1 MVHGKVLVI
10 AGSDPSGGAGL
21 EADQKVLAAHG
32 CYAMTS
38 TTALTIQNTKGV
50 TGVHVIPSEVVGKQI
65 EACLEDIGADVIKT
79 GMLASAETI
88 QVIAQM
94 ITNFKVPA
102 LVVDPGNSSSPPQV
116 MVSTSGAQL
125 LPHEAIAQLTQHLL
139 PHTTVLTPNI
149 PEATLLLSQ
158 NGHDVGEIQSVADVE
173 AMGRKIQALGPEWVL
188 VKGGHMPFRG
198 DLTVAKTKEEKEVV
212 IDVLIGPEGT
222 VVRIESPYQES
233 TSTHG
238 TGCSLASAISARL
251 AQGADVP
258 TAVRGACRYIEAG
271 IKTAPK
277 IGNGHGPLDHFH
289 STHVLPFSPGY
300 FVEYLLEHPAVRDVW
315 NEFLYHPFVMALGNG
330 TLPLES
336 FKGYIIQD
344 YLYLIHFSR
353 ANALAAYKAKTIGD
367 ISRSNEIITH
377 ILHEMK
383 LHVNYCNSFG
393 ISKPEIEATEE
404 LQGKLIPSFS
414 CTSLTPFPFLPPS
427 SLAIPFSIIL
437 LMQTFTTDSLHRIH
451 PLRYGAVAKMLHAHA
466 DTVREGNTYWAWIE
480 NYKADDYVEAVRL
493 GSELIEKNI
502 RLQSPSRI
510 EELIKIFVHATR
522 MEIGFWEMFP
532 YK

>member
-1 MVHGKVLVI
+1 MINGKVLVI

-32 CYAMTS
+32 CYAMAS

-65 EACLEDIGADVIKT
+65 EACLEDVGADVIKT

-94 ITNFKVPA
+94 VTKYKVPA
-102 LVVDPGNSSSPPQV
+102 LVVDPV

-158 NGHDVGEIQSVADVE
+158 NGLETGEIKSVSDVE
-173 AMGRKIQALGPEWVL
+173 TMGRKIQELGPKWVL
-188 VKGGHMPFRG
+188 VKGGHMPFRR
-198 DLTVAKTKEEKEVV
+198 DLTVAKTKEEREVV
-212 IDVLIGPEGT
+212 VDVLIGPEGRI
-222 VVRIESPYQES
+222 VRIESPYQES

-238 TGCSLASAISARL
+238 TGCSLASAIAARL

-258 TAVRGACRYIEAG
+258 AAVRGACRYIEAG

-277 IGNGHGPLDHFH
+277 IGHGHGPLDHFH
-289 STHVLPFSPGY
+289 STYTLPFSPGY

-315 NEFLYHPFVMALGNG
+315 NDFVYHPFVMALGNG

-336 FKGYIIQD
+336 FKGYIVQD
-344 YLYLIHFSR
+344 YLYLVHFSR

-367 ISRSNEIITH
+367 ISRSNQIVSH

-383 LHVNYCNSFG
+383 LHINYCNSFG
-393 ISKPEIEATEE
+393 ISESEIEATEE
-404 LQGKLIPSFS
+404 LQA
-414 CTSLTPFPFLPPS
+414 CTAYTRYVLDVGQSEDW
-427 SLAIPFSIIL
+427 LALQMALAPCL
-437 LMQTFTTDSLHRIH
+437 LG
-451 PLRYGAVAKMLHAHA
+451 YGAVAKMLHAHA
-466 DTVREGNTYWAWIE
+466 DTVRDGNTYWAWIE
-480 NYKADDYVEAVRL
+480 NYTADDYVEAVRL
-493 GSELIEKNI
+493 GSELLEKNI

>member
-1 MVHGKVLVI
+1 MINGKVLII

-32 CYAMTS
+32 CYAMAS

-50 TGVHVIPSEVVGKQI
+50 TGVHVIPSDFVGKQI
-65 EACLEDIGADVIKT
+65 EACLED
-79 GMLASAETI
+79 
-88 QVIAQM
+88 VIAKLVTKYK
-94 ITNFKVPA
+94 IPA
-102 LVVDPGNSSSPPQV
+102 LVVDPV

-125 LPHEAIAQLTQHLL
+125 LPHEAIAQLSQHLL
-139 PHTTVLTPNI
+139 PHTTLLTPNI
-149 PEATLLLSQ
+149 PEATLLLTQ
-158 NGHDVGEIQSVADVE
+158 NGHEVGEIQSVADVE
-173 AMGRKIQALGPEWVL
+173 VMGRKIQELGPKWVL
-188 VKGGHMPFRG
+188 VKGGHMPFRR
-198 DLTVAKTKEEKEVV
+198 DFSVAKTNEERDIIV
-212 IDVLIGPEGT
+212 DVLIGPGGS
-222 VVRIESPYQES
+222 VFRVESPYQES

-238 TGCSLASAISARL
+238 TGCSLASAISARI

-271 IKTAPK
+271 IKTAPL
-277 IGNGHGPLDHFH
+277 IGGGNGPLDHFH
-289 STHVLPFSPGY
+289 STYTLPFSPGY

-315 NEFLYHPFVMALGNG
+315 KEFVYHPFVMALGNG

-344 YLYLIHFSR
+344 YLYLVHFSR
-353 ANALAAYKAKTIGD
+353 ANALAAYKAKSIGD
-367 ISRSNEIITH
+367 ISRSNEIVTH

-383 LHVNYCNSFG
+383 LHINYCNSFG
-393 ISKPEIEATEE
+393 ISEPEIQATEE
-404 LQGKLIPSFS
+404 LQGEDW
-414 CTSLTPFPFLPPS
+414 
-427 SLAIPFSIIL
+427 LALQMALAPCL
-437 LMQTFTTDSLHRIH
+437 LG
-451 PLRYGAVAKMLHAHA
+451 YGAVAKMLHAHA
-466 DTVREGNTYWAWIE
+466 ATVREGNTFWAWIE
-480 NYKADDYVEAVRL
+480 NYNADDYVEAVRL

-510 EELIKIFVHATR
+510 EELVKIFVHATK